1 MINHSALEN
10 IKSVRPIT
18 NPIWK
23 MAITPSEYDSLK
35 TCLCVAYYEN
45 NLFRYPN
52 EAAICYAEWWKT
64 EYDGGF
70 PSEENIAK
78 AIGLPKSAGKA
89 LYNAAKNAL
98 GIWKVP
104 IIKHKNSLRF
114 RTLLLQG
121 GLPIRHV
128 MNNLSGYTMF
138 LKGLVAEL
146 SQINVDWE
154 DTSIIPQ
161 LDCSSYLPKSLC
173 NDDIYSLCLQIAR
186 AIIEERD
193 DLLPYDNE
201 SDVLRRLTETLQEER
216 KRVKNIVRRKPLSFK
231 WELSIKKAGETNR
244 GYLRYSLES
253 VKNLYVSSLEG
264 FQAKDCYQ
272 FDLYVSKR
280 YVATYK
286 RVSSDGSE
294 EVYRR
299 LNTSN
304 ILFDWNGE
312 PFIEVKVICDS
323 GESFFITVI
332 GCYPPDF
339 SNPQLFQ
346 LNERVYVQQKNISS
360 SDNIVIFSNEWQASD
375 AAVESLNIG
384 EDSYRL
390 VHFTDIISLTNIH
403 TNEIREIRNKFTSYA
418 VGYMGTFIEWL
429 EDSNYALLNKAPYI
443 VAYDEN
449 DIIVKEDL
457 RPSFRKKNFPI
468 WTKLQ
473 RHTVLPTGLIE
484 IKVTLPDGQ
493 NVVKTF
499 YSIGDLSFAS
509 SSEEAYSGIIQCT
522 CSWGKVYPKKQIGL
536 QYEPLGYDR
545 WRVTRPQ
552 DNQFPATCTFE
563 ILTSNSK
570 NLEISV
576 ASPFKGICLVQRNGE
591 VVKNGA
597 ILSMTNL
604 LNYTIVEKG
613 AKRQKLLF
621 SYTDKKEDAEY
632 TTLST
637 TVGADILPLSNFE
650 ETVTRL
656 YDLYGNNHFDR
667 SNAVSL
673 QINRSIYYLRYFTLD
688 SIRTARGT
696 IKVVKLSQM
705 PHGKYE
711 GKLFACP
718 AVDPY
723 IGIPIGTVELNRID
737 DNEFAFPDE
746 CSGGYIVFSDV
757 YDKDRIVPK
766 YYKVGDSIG
775 LDDMSGVES
784 VETTQS
790 IKFNSLS
797 ELAAVTSNLGLKEQ
811 DAEVNN
817 RAKMQWESIHTWSQ
831 ALSSEDVAYSSNWE
845 KVVEY
850 MDVASQ
856 YRLPFGTFNAISAAV
871 SSPSLFAKLLLR
883 LYLDG
888 KNEQAVSEINKLE
901 REYAIAA
908 HWLRPSDFDLV
919 IKEIEKESP
928 KLINILLRGFSEFI
942 KDLLSVTLDSDSAVN
957 VSLHMMGNK
966 EHYKTT
972 VLTPSDIRMFRS
984 RAIGKSD
991 NNRDLP
997 VESLPLRDSYYGVN
1011 GTQGMTGC
1019 QMTLIHSPLYAF
1031 EYIAKKNNDL
1041 WQREQLSRRRAINF
1055 YRRYFMR
1062 SYCEILTKL
1071 MK

>member
-1 MINHSALEN
+1 MINHSVLDS
-10 IKSVRPIT
+10 IKAVRPII

-23 MAITPSEYDSLK
+23 MAITPNEYDSLK
-35 TCLCVAYYEN
+35 ACLRQAYYEH
-45 NLFRYPN
+45 NLMRYPN

-70 PSEENIAK
+70 PSEEMIAR
-78 AIGLPKSAGKA
+78 AMGLPGIAGKA
-89 LYNAAKNAL
+89 LYNTAKIAL

-104 IIKHKNSLRF
+104 IIKHKNTLSF

-121 GLPIRHV
+121 GLPMKHV

-138 LKGLVAEL
+138 LKGLILEL

-154 DTSIIPQ
+154 DTGIIPQ
-161 LDCSSYLPKSLC
+161 LDCSTYLPKSFR
-173 NDDIYSLCLQIAR
+173 NDDIYSLSLQIAQ

-193 DLLPYDNE
+193 DLLPYDNRSVE
-201 SDVLRRLTETLQEER
+201 LRELTETLQEER
-216 KRVKNIVRRKPLSFK
+216 KRVKSLVRRKPLSFK
-231 WELSIKKAGETNR
+231 WELSIKEEGLSKR

-264 FQAKDCYQ
+264 FHAKDCYQ

-286 RVSSDGSE
+286 RVSSDGAE

-299 LNTSN
+299 MNTSN
-304 ILFDWNGE
+304 VIFDWKGE
-312 PFIEVKVICDS
+312 PFIEAKVICDS

-346 LNERVYVQQKNISS
+346 LNDRVYVQQKNLSS
-360 SDNIVIFSNEWQASD
+360 SDNIVIYSDEWQCEGSVTED
-375 AAVESLNIG
+375 LYIG
-384 EDSYRL
+384 EDCFNLS
-390 VHFTDIISLTNIH
+390 HFTDIINLTNVR
-403 TNEIREIRNKFTSYA
+403 TSECREIRNKYTSYA
-418 VGYMGTFIEWL
+418 VEYKGTFIEWL
-429 EDSNYALLNKAPYI
+429 EDSNYVLLNKTPYI
-443 VAYDEN
+443 VAFDEN
-449 DIIVKEDL
+449 DNTVKDDI
-457 RPSFRKKNFPI
+457 RPCYRKKNAPI

-499 YSIGDLSFAS
+499 YSIGDLSFS
-509 SSEEAYSGIIQCT
+509 SASEETYSGILECT
-522 CSWGKVYPKKQIGL
+522 CSWANVYPKKQNGL
-536 QYEPLGYDR
+536 QYAPMGYDR
-545 WRVTRPQ
+545 WKVTRPH

-576 ASPFKGICLVQRNGE
+576 ASPFKGICLVEQNGE
-591 VVKNGA
+591 VVKNSA
-597 ILSMTNL
+597 TLSMTNL

-632 TTLST
+632 ITLTAAVDS
-637 TVGADILPLSNFE
+637 DILPLSNFE

-667 SNAVSL
+667 TNAVSL
-673 QINRSIYYLRYFTLD
+673 QINRNIYYLRYFTLD
-688 SIRTARGT
+688 SVMTARRS
-696 IKVVKLSQM
+696 IKVVRLNQM
-705 PHGKYE
+705 SCSRYE

-718 AVDPY
+718 AIEPNLE
-723 IGIPIGTVELNRID
+723 IPIGTVELNRIGD
-737 DNEFAFPDE
+737 DEFVFPDD
-746 CSGGYIVFSDV
+746 CVGGYIVFSDV
-757 YDKDRIVPK
+757 FDKNRIVPK
-766 YYKVGDSIG
+766 YYKIEDSNESNEF
-775 LDDMSGVES
+775 DDNDQAEAP
-784 VETTQS
+784 QN
-790 IKFNSLS
+790 IKLNSLS
-797 ELAAVTSNLGLKEQ
+797 ELGMLTSNLGIREQ
-811 DAEVNN
+811 EAEVNG
-817 RAKMQWESIHTWSQ
+817 RAKRQWESIKEWSQ
-831 ALSSEDVAYSSNWE
+831 ALSTEDVAYSSNWE
-845 KVVEY
+845 KVIEY
-850 MDVASQ
+850 MDVASEF
-856 YRLPFGTFNAISAAV
+856 RLPFGTFNTVSAAV
-871 SSPSLFAKLLLR
+871 STPSLFAKLLLR

-901 REYAIAA
+901 REYAVAV

-919 IKEIEKESP
+919 MNEIEKESP
-928 KLINILLRGFSEFI
+928 NLRMILIKGYIDFI
-942 KDLLSVTLDSDSAVN
+942 KDLLSVTLESESAVN

-966 EHYKTT
+966 DHYEKTI
-972 VLTPSDIRMFRS
+972 LTPSDIRILRS
-984 RAIGKSD
+984 RAIGKSE

-997 VESLPLRDSYYGVN
+997 VESLPLKGYYYGKN

-1019 QMTLIHSPLYAF
+1019 QATLIHSPLFAF

-1041 WQREQLSRRRAINF
+1041 WKRDHLSQRRTINF

-1062 SYCEILTKL
+1062 SYCEVLTKL